1 MARHRFHGSPERF
14 DVVAE
19 FIHDYYG
26 RSVRYIADVAG
37 GQGMLSR
44 ILTKKY
50 GYAAEVID
58 PRGWALRGVSNRSEE
73 YDASMAPYY
82 DLIVGLHPDEATRQV
97 AESATERPVVIV
109 PCCNFWDSSQKLGR
123 DALLDALAI
132 YFECNL
138 VSYERVAFEF
148 GGPKNLGLV
157 TRRE

>member
-1 MARHRFHGSPERF
+1 
-14 DVVAE
+14 
-19 FIHDYYG
+19 
-26 RSVRYIADVAG
+26 VRYIADVAG